1 MRGRKPI
8 CTDWRA
14 TEKAPEITAWEAMTV
29 ARVARMTSGISAHWG
44 PGGRRVLMAAGS
56 LRSSAP
62 GRSS

>member
-44 PGGRRVLMAAGS
+44 PRWKKGLSMAAGS

-62 GRSS
+62 WPK